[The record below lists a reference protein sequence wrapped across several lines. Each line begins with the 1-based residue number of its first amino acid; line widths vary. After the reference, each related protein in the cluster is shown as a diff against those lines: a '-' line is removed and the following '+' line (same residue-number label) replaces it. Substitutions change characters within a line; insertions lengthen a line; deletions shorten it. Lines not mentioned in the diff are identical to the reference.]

1 MRFILYA
8 FLFVLPA
15 ILALPSLNGMSSQ
28 STSLFSRFTS
38 FLGAS
43 ETRPIASP
51 LIQYDDG
58 AENSIPLPRGAAIE
72 SQAAKRYKT
81 SSSYPKCRKGGK
93 RNGYAH
99 YPGWKIL
106 GDDLSGALPVVPRSN
121 CIKVCDGYGDACSGT
136 YFNEISNKCFLK
148 GNKVQKW
155 EFVET
160 DEEGDA
166 VDLIGGCAAWSEV
179 VPTEM
184 DEICCRD

>member
-1 MRFILYA
+1 MRFILLA
-8 FLFVLPA
+8 FLLALPA
-15 ILALPSLNGMSSQ
+15 ILALPSPNGVSGH

-38 FLGAS
+38 FLGSRDTLPSSALSAYEHDGEDAS
-43 ETRPIASP
+43 
-51 LIQYDDG
+51 
-58 AENSIPLPRGAAIE
+58 PLPRGVEIE
-72 SQAAKRYKT
+72 SQTTKRYKT
-81 SSSYPKCRKGGK
+81 SSSYPKCSKGGK

-99 YPGWKIL
+99 YPGWKIV

-136 YFNEISNKCFLK
+136 YFDDVSNKCFLK

-160 DEEGDA
+160 DQEGDA

-179 VPTEM
+179 VPSEM
-184 DEICCRD
+184 DETCCRD